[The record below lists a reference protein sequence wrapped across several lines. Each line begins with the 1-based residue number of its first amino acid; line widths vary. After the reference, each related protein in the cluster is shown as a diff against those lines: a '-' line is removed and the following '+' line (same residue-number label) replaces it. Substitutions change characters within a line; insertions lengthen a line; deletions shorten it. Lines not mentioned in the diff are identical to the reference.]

1 MYKGGVYLSCNYDG
15 KIVTTGWIV
24 DDDCWIGDNDD
35 NKNGNDDNF
44 T

>member
-1 MYKGGVYLSCNYDG
+1 MYKGGV
-15 KIVTTGWIV
+15 TTDWIV

-35 NKNGNDDNF
+35 DKNGNDDDF